1 MKNYDFAY
9 HITNFLSVY
18 MPRQRNASQNTILS
32 YRDTF
37 SNLLR
42 FCQEERGVAPEKM
55 RFDKIDAKLIEDF
68 MLWLESS
75 QNASASTRN
84 QRLAAIR
91 SFFRYLQIE
100 APEHL
105 LLSTSVLAIKRARKS
120 KPAIKYL
127 THDETQKLFDEPDT
141 NDWDERRDL
150 ALLYLLYDAAA
161 RVQEICDVMA
171 GDVYTGSPATVRLTG
186 KGQKTRIVPLSAAV
200 AALLRQY
207 IQERGLNAPGKAAQ
221 PLFTNRQGKQLTRG
235 GVSYIL
241 SKYVGRANETKAST
255 LPENITP
262 HCLRHSKSM
271 HLLESG
277 VNLIYI
283 RDFLGHED
291 VKTTQVYAKANPE
304 LKRDAILNAH
314 ADESAPQ
321 LPAWQNNPGL
331 MNYLKSLSRP

>member
-1 MKNYDFAY
+1 MKIYDFAY
-9 HITNFLSVY
+9 HITNFLTVY
-18 MPRQRNASQNTILS
+18 LPRRRNAGQNTILS

-42 FCQEERGVAPEKM
+42 FCQEERGITPEKM
-55 RFDKIDAKLIEDF
+55 RFDKISAKLIEDF
-68 MLWLESS
+68 MLWLESTQGS
-75 QNASASTRN
+75 SASTRN

-105 LLSTSVLAIKRARKS
+105 LLSTSVLALKRARKS
-120 KPAIKYL
+120 KPIVKYL
-127 THDETQKLFDEPDT
+127 THDETQLLFDEPDA
-141 NDWDERRDL
+141 NDWNERRDL
-150 ALLYLLYDAAA
+150 ALLYLLYDSAA
-161 RVQEICDVMA
+161 RVQEICDVTV
-171 GDVYTGSPATVRLTG
+171 GDIHTVAPATVRLSG
-186 KGQKTRIVPLSAAV
+186 KSQKSRIVPLSASV
-200 AALLRQY
+200 AALLQQY
-207 IQERGLNAPGKAAQ
+207 IQERGLDTPGKAGL
-221 PLFTNRQGKQLTRG
+221 PMFTNRQDKKLTRG

-241 SKYVGRANETKAST
+241 RKYVDRVNEAAPNA
-255 LPENITP
+255 LPNDITP

-304 LKRDAILNAH
+304 LKRDAIVKAH
-314 ADESAPQ
+314 TDDSVPQ
-321 LPAWQNNPGL
+321 LPAWQDNPGL
-331 MNYLKSLSRP
+331 MKFLKSMR

>member
-9 HITNFLSVY
+9 HITNFLTVY
-18 MPRQRNASQNTILS
+18 MPRQRGASQNTILS

-42 FCQEERGVAPEKM
+42 FCQEERGIAPEKL
-55 RFDKIDAKLIEDF
+55 RFDKIDAKMIQDF

-75 QNASASTRN
+75 QGASASTRN

-105 LLSTSVLAIKRARKS
+105 LLATSVLAIQKARKS
-120 KPAIKYL
+120 KPVIKYL
-127 THDETQKLFDEPDT
+127 THDQTQALFACPDAS
-141 NDWDERRDL
+141 DWNERRDL
-150 ALLYLLYDAAA
+150 ALLYLLYDSAA
-161 RVQEICDVMA
+161 RVQEICDVTI
-171 GDVYTGSPATVRLTG
+171 GDLHLESPATVRLTG
-186 KGQKTRIVPLSAAV
+186 KGKKTRIIPLSVTV
-200 AALLRQY
+200 AALLTQY
-207 IQERGLNAPGKAAQ
+207 MTERELNAPGKATQ
-221 PLFTNRQGKQLTRG
+221 PLFANRQNKKLTRG

-241 SKYVGRANETKAST
+241 GKYVDRANENN
-255 LPENITP
+255 ENAVPDDLTP

-271 HLLESG
+271 HMLESG

-304 LKRDAILNAH
+304 LKREAILKAH
-314 ADESAPQ
+314 ADDTAPQ

-331 MNYLKSLSRP
+331 MKFLKSLG

>member
-9 HITNFLSVY
+9 HITNFLTVY
-18 MPRQRNASQNTILS
+18 LPRQRNASQNTILS

-42 FCQEERGVAPEKM
+42 FCQEKQGISPEKL
-55 RFDKIDAKLIEDF
+55 RFEKINAKLIEDF

-75 QNASASTRN
+75 QKASASTRN
-84 QRLAAIR
+84 QRLAALR

-105 LLSTSVLAIKRARKS
+105 LLSTSILSIRKARKS
-120 KPAIKYL
+120 KPIVKYL
-127 THDETQKLFDEPDT
+127 MHDEVQRLFNEPDV
-141 NDWDERRDL
+141 NDWAERRDL

-161 RVQEICDVMA
+161 RVQEICDVTV
-171 GDVYTGSPATVRLTG
+171 GDVHIDSPATVRLTG
-186 KGQKTRIVPLSAAV
+186 KGRKSRIVPLSAAV
-200 AALLRQY
+200 ATLLHSY
-207 IQERGLNAPGKAAQ
+207 MEERGLNELGRAAQ
-221 PLFTNRQGKQLTRG
+221 PLFTNRQGKKLTRG
-235 GVSYIL
+235 GISYVL
-241 SKYVGRANETKAST
+241 TKYVSRTNADST
-255 LPENITP
+255 DSLPNNITP

-291 VKTTQVYAKANPE
+291 VKTTQMYAKANPE
-304 LKRDAILNAH
+304 LKREAILKAS
-314 ADESAPQ
+314 ADIDTPQ
-321 LPAWQNNPGL
+321 FPAWQDNQGL
-331 MNYLKSLSRP
+331 MNFLKNLS

>member
-9 HITNFLSVY
+9 HITNFLTVY
-18 MPRQRNASQNTILS
+18 LPRQCNASQETILS

-42 FCQEERGVAPEKM
+42 FCQEERKLAPEKV
-55 RFDKIDAKLIEDF
+55 RFDKIDARLIEDF

-75 QNASASTRN
+75 RGSGASTRN

-105 LLSTSVLAIKRARKS
+105 LLCQSILSLKRARKS
-120 KPAIKYL
+120 KPMMNYL
-127 THDETQKLFDEPDT
+127 THDQIKLLLDQPDA
-141 NDWDERRDL
+141 NDWNDRRDL
-150 ALLYLLYDAAA
+150 TMLYLLYDSAA
-161 RVQEICDVMA
+161 RVQEICDITV
-171 GDVYTGSPATVRLTG
+171 GDVHTAAPVTVRLTG
-186 KGQKTRIVPLSAAV
+186 KLRKTRIVPLSASV
-200 AALLRQY
+200 AELLQQY
-207 IQERGLNAPGKAAQ
+207 INERGLNVPGKAAT
-221 PLFTNRQGKQLTRG
+221 PLFANRRGKKLTRG

-241 SKYVGRANETKAST
+241 AKYVDSVLETSPAV
-255 LPENITP
+255 LPTKITP
-262 HCLRHSKSM
+262 HCLRHSKAM
-271 HLLESG
+271 HLLESD

-304 LKRDAILNAH
+304 LKREAIVKAH

-321 LPAWQNNPGL
+321 LPAWQDNPGL
-331 MNYLKSLSRP
+331 MKFLKSLG

>member
-9 HITNFLSVY
+9 HITNFLTVY
-18 MPRQRNASQNTILS
+18 LPRQRNASQNTILS

-42 FCQEERGVAPEKM
+42 FCQEERGITPEKI
-55 RFDKIDAKLIEDF
+55 RFEKIDAKLIQDF

-75 QNASASTRN
+75 QHASASTRN

-105 LLSTSVLAIKRARKS
+105 LLATSILAIQKARKS
-120 KPAIKYL
+120 KPVMKYL
-127 THDETQKLFDEPDT
+127 THDQTQALFFCPDV

-150 ALLYLLYDAAA
+150 ALLYLLYDSAA
-161 RVQEICDVMA
+161 RVQEICDVTV
-171 GDVYTGSPATVRLTG
+171 GDLHLESPATVRLTG
-186 KGQKTRIVPLSAAV
+186 KGRKTRIVPLSATV
-200 AALLRQY
+200 AALLAQY
-207 IQERGLNAPGKAAQ
+207 ISERGLDAPGKASL
-221 PLFTNRQGKQLTRG
+221 PLFANRQNKKLTRG

-241 SKYVGRANETKAST
+241 NKYVDRANEEKENS
-255 LPENITP
+255 LPGDITP

-304 LKRDAILNAH
+304 LKREAILKAH
-314 ADESAPQ
+314 ADDSAPQ
-321 LPAWQNNPGL
+321 LPAWQDNPGL
-331 MNYLKSLSRP
+331 MKFLKSLG

>member
-9 HITNFLSVY
+9 HITNFLTVY
-18 MPRQRNASQNTILS
+18 LPRQRNASQNTILS

-37 SNLLR
+37 SKFLR
-42 FCQEERGVAPEKM
+42 YCQEEREISPEKM
-55 RFDKIDAKLIEDF
+55 RFDKIDAKMVEDF

-75 QNASASTRN
+75 QNAGASTRN

-100 APEHL
+100 APEQL

-120 KPAIKYL
+120 KPVIKYL
-127 THDETQKLFDEPDT
+127 THDETQLLLDGPDAK
-141 NDWDERRDL
+141 DWNERRDL

-161 RVQEICDVMA
+161 RVQEICDVTV
-171 GDVYTGSPATVRLTG
+171 GDVHTESPATVKLTG
-186 KGQKTRIVPLSAAV
+186 KGRKTRIVPLSSSV
-200 AALLRQY
+200 AELLQQY
-207 IQERGLNAPGKAAQ
+207 IQERGLNVPGKAAQ
-221 PLFTNRQGKQLTRG
+221 PLFTNRQGKELTRG

-241 SKYVGRANETKAST
+241 SKYVDRANESASAM
-255 LPENITP
+255 LPDDITP

-304 LKRDAILNAH
+304 LKREAILKAH
-314 ADESAPQ
+314 ADDSAPQ
-321 LPAWQNNPGL
+321 LPAWQDNPGL
-331 MNYLKSLSRP
+331 MKFLKTLG